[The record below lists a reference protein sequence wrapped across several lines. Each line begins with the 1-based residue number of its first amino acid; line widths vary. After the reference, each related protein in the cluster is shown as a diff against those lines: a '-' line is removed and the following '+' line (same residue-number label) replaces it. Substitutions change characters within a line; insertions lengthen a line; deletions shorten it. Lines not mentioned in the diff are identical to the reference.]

1 MFAVK
6 EEQCTLTAAV
16 SHMLTETDV
25 EETDTN
31 ESSVDAISFLWHYF
45 YMQPLVDAPKR
56 FAEMSSGIALGSS
69 LLMIFFLILHS
80 SFWRLAILVFI
91 SS

>member
-1 MFAVK
+1 MFTVK
-6 EEQCTLTAAV
+6 EEQCTLTAAM

-31 ESSVDAISFLWHYF
+31 ESSVDAISFVWHYF

-56 FAEMSSGIALGSS
+56 FAETSYGIALGSS
-69 LLMIFFLILHS
+69 SLLLP
-80 SFWRLAILVFI
+80 
-91 SS
+91 